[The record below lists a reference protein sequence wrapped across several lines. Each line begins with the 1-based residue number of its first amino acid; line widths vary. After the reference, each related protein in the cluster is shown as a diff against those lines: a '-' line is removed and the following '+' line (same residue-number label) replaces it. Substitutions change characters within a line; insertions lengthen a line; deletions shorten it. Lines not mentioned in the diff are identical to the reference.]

1 MLHGVILYNQMLK
14 KYIDLCWLIRS
25 FICISDIPVTMRLAF
40 SLYVT
45 LIAIFIL
52 LSTPSKGQRNVLILF
67 PEDMG
72 NHLGS
77 LGTPGIRTPNL
88 DALARQGV
96 QFTANFC
103 AQPVC
108 SPSKGAFYTGRYP
121 HDNGMTRNVHNYA
134 VDKLPIPE
142 GEDPSNTDIP
152 GIHEQ
157 IRSLIEILNEEDYF
171 TAITSKTHVQPM
183 RKFRFDMGWGR
194 LGSKGIYQPE
204 TWKDLVGLISDQAA
218 GKGFFLMANTSLT
231 HAPWQVKLVNNG
243 ISSDPEDRLA
253 PPTTVGWKKIPVHPF
268 MPDTEVAR
276 KDLARYF
283 AMVQLVDDWTRVLT
297 DALMEEGLADST
309 LVIFTPDH
317 GMPYQ
322 RGKVSCYPAGTQI
335 PLIIRGPGV
344 KKGIRIDAPVS
355 HVDLMATILEFL
367 EIEAPEIQHGRSLW
381 PILRGEVG
389 SFPDRK
395 TILTETN
402 SWYKARAVTD
412 GRWYYVRNF
421 TQPFHKAAGD
431 DPWSNPP
438 MNIDLWMP
446 DHEHY
451 DNQVYTETIHA
462 RKEYPMAYEL
472 LAQIVEGRLPEEELY
487 DLEKDPWA
495 THNLAGERS
504 HKKILK
510 SMRNELKTW
519 QQRTND
525 PLVE

>member
-1 MLHGVILYNQMLK
+1 M
-14 KYIDLCWLIRS
+14 RT
-25 FICISDIPVTMRLAF
+25 PVTR
-40 SLYVT
+40 YV
-45 LIAIFIL
+45 LFVAVFISHSAIM
-52 LSTPSKGQRNVLILF
+52 PGQRNVLILF

-88 DALARQGV
+88 DSLARRGV

-108 SPSKGAFYTGRYP
+108 SPSKGALYTGRYP
-121 HDNGMTRNVHNYA
+121 HNNGMTRNVHNYSI
-134 VDKLPIPE
+134 DKLPIPD
-142 GEDPSNTDIP
+142 GEDPSNTVIP
-152 GIHEQ
+152 GIHEH
-157 IRSLIEILNEEDYF
+157 IPTLIEILNNEGYF

-204 TWKDLVGLISDQAA
+204 TWKDLVGLVSDEAA

-253 PPTTVGWKKIPVHPF
+253 PPTTVDWKKIPVHPF
-268 MPDTEVAR
+268 LPDTEVSR

-283 AMVQLVDDWTRVLT
+283 AMVQLVDDWTGVLT
-297 DALMEEGLADST
+297 ETLSKEGLADST

-322 RGKVSCYPAGTQI
+322 RGKVACYPAGTQI
-335 PLIIRGPGV
+335 PLIIVGPGV
-344 KKGIRIDAPVS
+344 KKGVRINTPVS

-367 EIEAPEIQHGRSLW
+367 GIDAPEIQHGRSLW
-381 PILRGEVG
+381 PILKGDVE
-389 SFPDRK
+389 SFTDRK
-395 TILTETN
+395 TVLTETN

-421 TQPFHKAAGD
+421 TQPYHEAAGD

-438 MNIDLWMP
+438 MNIDLWLP
-446 DHEHY
+446 THKHY
-451 DNQVYTETIHA
+451 DNQVYTETIRA
-462 RKEYPMAYEL
+462 KDEYPLAYEL

-487 DLEKDPWA
+487 DLENDPWA
-495 THNLAGERS
+495 TRNLAS
-504 HKKILK
+504 DKIHKKLLK
-510 SMRNELKTW
+510 SMRRELKDW
-519 QQRTND
+519 QIKTDD
-525 PLVE
+525 PLLKERKETDAGH